1 METLAVSPQEAL
13 NIVVGLLGMLGG
25 AVLRAT
31 WSAIEEMRREVAA
44 IQKSNAETYVRR
56 DDFRDH
62 AERIE
67 SILERIESKLD
78 TKVDKP

>member
-1 METLAVSPQEAL
+1 MSGQEAW

-31 WSAIEEMRREVAA
+31 WSAIEEMRREVSA
-44 IQKSNAETYVRR
+44 IQKANAETYVRR
-56 DDFRDH
+56 DDFHDH
-62 AERIE
+62 AGRIE

-78 TKVDKP
+78 TKVDKT

>member
-1 METLAVSPQEAL
+1 VSPQEAW

-31 WSAIEEMRREVAA
+31 WSAIEEMRREVSA
-44 IQKSNAETYVRR
+44 IQKANAETYVRR

-62 AERIE
+62 AGRIE

>member
-1 METLAVSPQEAL
+1 MSGQEAW

-31 WSAIEEMRREVAA
+31 WSAIEEMRREISA
-44 IQKSNAETYVRR
+44 IQKANAETYVRR

-62 AERIE
+62 AARVEL
-67 SILERIESKLD
+67 ILERIESKLD
-78 TKVDKP
+78 GKVDKT